1 MWSVNLRY
9 LNGWHRLWVA
19 AGGLWTML
27 VVAIS
32 VAYWPR
38 PDSIPSVA
46 VYRAMNPSHAG
57 ELRRFIDGPYG
68 VSIMRANAPDDFFND
83 EARQGLANGTW
94 REVRPPDA
102 WFETTVEVDGRW
114 LEFDPVGEAV
124 RSPSA
129 KATFREEVTRDFVS
143 FLGPQ
148 ASSFVPN
155 SVKILAHRP
164 PILKG
169 FLAFVW
175 ATFGPGVLDERLKN
189 LAALQTTLTNGCNY

>member
-1 MWSVNLRY
+1 MSLIPFVQL
-9 LNGWHRLWVA
+9 HEATDEVKQLW
-19 AGGLWTML
+19 
-27 VVAIS
+27 
-32 VAYWPR
+32 
-38 PDSIPSVA
+38 
-46 VYRAMNPSHAG
+46 
-57 ELRRFIDGPYG
+57 
-68 VSIMRANAPDDFFND
+68 
-83 EARQGLANGTW
+83 
-94 REVRPPDA
+94 
-102 WFETTVEVDGRW
+102 
-114 LEFDPVGEAV
+114 
-124 RSPSA
+124 
-129 KATFREEVTRDFVS
+129 EEVTRDFVS